1 MVHHPALQGRH
12 IVVVGDY
19 GEAQA
24 WAERHDVD
32 VARVLFTNTARQI
45 VGLNPPDIHI
55 VVMPGVR
62 DWHNP
67 YYFVLRTELGYMH
80 SRGATLEW
88 A

>member
-1 MVHHPALQGRH
+1 M
-12 IVVVGDY
+12 
-19 GEAQA
+19 
-24 WAERHDVD
+24 
-32 VARVLFTNTARQI
+32 ARRWCTTLRSRGATSSSSATTARPKR
-45 VGLNPPDIHI
+45 GLNATTSTLL
-55 VVMPGVR
+55 GVR